1 MDDTQ
6 SDPKLAPIQDRLRHV
21 YWIGGGSGAGKSTV
35 AGRITA
41 KHGFRIYDTDKTMV
55 DHGTWTSPEHG
66 PLLRR
71 CAQPDAATDTAI
83 SAAPGA
89 VSR

>member
-21 YWIGGGSGAGKSTV
+21 YWIGGGNGAGKSTV

-55 DHGTWTSPEHG
+55 DHATWPRQSTARCCDA
-66 PLLRR
+66 LR
-71 CAQPDAATDTAI
+71 ATDAATDTAI